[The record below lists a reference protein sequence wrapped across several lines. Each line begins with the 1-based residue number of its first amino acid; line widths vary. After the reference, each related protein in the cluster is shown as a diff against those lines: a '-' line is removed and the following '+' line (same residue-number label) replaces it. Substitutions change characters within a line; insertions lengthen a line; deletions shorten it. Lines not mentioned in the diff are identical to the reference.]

1 MCCLQDA
8 ALSDDEQDTTQMLQ
22 RDNSLRSGN
31 QSPTEGA
38 QGLGRTQSMSAV
50 VAQRGKAAVEVQICL
65 L

>member
-1 MCCLQDA
+1 
-8 ALSDDEQDTTQMLQ
+8 MLQ

-31 QSPTEGA
+31 QSPAEGG

-50 VAQRGKAAVEVQICL
+50 VAQRGKADVEVQICL

>member
-1 MCCLQDA
+1 MQQSQQADLHLDGRLA
-8 ALSDDEQDTTQMLQ
+8 AL